1 MQRRSRF
8 GSTLTTMLALGLL
21 FGITAPA
28 ASAASDDQYPYNQ
41 RDDKN
46 FINNTNVTE
55 RYTPTGGNNMSLK
68 ITSPRAQGNAKFT
81 TATIVVDGIKEAEW
95 DTAPVYRIGNKYN
108 TTMTATAP
116 DATTEGTLRL
126 LWDGPMLY
134 VLVEVTG
141 DTTQSDT
148 GTPNWSA
155 ATYTPAMDGLFV
167 SMDAFNDKWG
177 METDTQGVFFQSA
190 NPNATSVSSFTNTG
204 IPSLGSF
211 FNPNHQDYSTR
222 LKAFKSSGYNAETN
236 SPGVNYTY
244 EIAMQIEGW
253 GDDWDRKLN
262 NGTQVGLDVGI
273 FDQNASFTY
282 WSKTD
287 YYAGREGSSNLP
299 NSERV
304 RNRDWGDITLSG
316 WDEKTEFAYSG
327 WRADEDIRFW
337 NSKNNPGGS
346 GNGTAEVNNGDGSN
360 VWTPES
366 KSRMVSAKAAYN
378 VIKNSPSAT
387 RQEKEAAVLEVAQA
401 FAGLKWGNTKYP
413 DPHDLPAV
421 NTLPSVWKFFDET
434 KGSNGMVTN
443 EEEWAERKKEILEL
457 AQFYEYGYKP
467 KLDVDYKVS
476 ITTNNYAG
484 IGNATVSAKVTPTN
498 VNFTGGTEQNVN
510 ISITMPIA
518 GVPEGQ
524 AAPIS
529 FAGSWTA
536 NGIANISF
544 PNWAADGVRNDLAWG
559 NPNRNGIFYSLFPYS
574 RNSTTADVSVIMAN
588 ATAVSAYLDILEQA
602 VASNPALAA
611 KIDPTRAVTKGFSI
625 NGKYAFVAGVFDE
638 RVKAIV
644 AGGAGATGP
653 ANWRYNA
660 QGQEFN
666 FKDTIFSN
674 GNPGA
679 ENVIAHG
686 TEGPGNCYRH
696 NRTRENELFR
706 HFMPY
711 GHMYKHEDESYAY
724 GDYSRLPFDQAS
736 LVATLAPNRA
746 IIIDTNLNDYN
757 DGSTTDNMSL
767 SSAKGVYRT
776 LGANGD
782 DFVKFNTGNYVSS
795 GDPHGAASATVEG
808 KYLQDFFYGT
818 KTLTDTE
825 AARLNKD
832 PYSLKVSNGQTQ
844 SPYDY
849 YWGGFNTITGGQGGI
864 NGTNGWYF
872 YEFPETGPTKLN
884 AVLMGSTET
893 LAGASF
899 DLTYGLNNVTDS
911 VYAQDLTFTFDPE
924 KVEFISAKSV
934 KDKFEIVGKKET
946 LGQVRIIA
954 ASLGAVDSVNSG
966 GDLLKLNFKAK
977 SLPTSTETVIALS
990 HGVLSGGDGVETTV
1004 DGVSHNLVISVI
1016 IDKTALNDMII
1027 KAQSD
1032 LNAATEGSGTGQYPA
1047 GSKAVL
1053 QAAIDSANTVAGS
1066 TTATQQQVDQAA
1078 ADLNAALQAFKA
1090 LVITRIPED
1099 LTGDDHVTIGDLAI
1113 MAKYYGK
1120 KNTDPDWEQ
1129 AKIADISGDGVID
1142 INDLAFVARKIL
1154 E

>member
-1 MQRRSRF
+1 M
-8 GSTLTTMLALGLL
+8 LTMATL
-21 FGITAPA
+21 FGMTAPA
-28 ASAASDDQYPYNQ
+28 ALASPGDQYPYNQ

-46 FINNTNVTE
+46 FVNNTNVTE
-55 RYTPTGGNNMSLK
+55 RYTPTGSNNMSLK

-81 TATIVVDGIKEAEW
+81 ANPIVVDGIKEAAW
-95 DTAPVYRIGNKYN
+95 DNATPYRIGNKYN
-108 TTMTATAP
+108 TAMTATAP
-116 DATTEGTLRL
+116 DATTEGTLRFM
-126 LWDGPMLY
+126 WDGPVLY

-141 DTTQSDT
+141 DTTKSDT

-167 SMDAFNDKWG
+167 TLDVFNDKWG
-177 METDTQGVFFQSA
+177 METDTQGIFFLSA
-190 NPNATSVSSFTNTG
+190 SPNAASVSSFYNTG

-244 EIAMQIEGW
+244 EMALQMEGW
-253 GDDWDRKLN
+253 GDDWDRELT

-273 FDQNASFTY
+273 YDQNASFTY
-282 WSKTD
+282 WSKSE

-304 RNRDWGDITLSG
+304 RNRDWGEVTLSG
-316 WDEKTEFAYSG
+316 WDNKTEFAYSG
-327 WRADEDIRFW
+327 WRAEEDIRFW

-346 GNGTAEVNNGDGSN
+346 GNGTVDANNGDGSN
-360 VWTPES
+360 VWTAES
-366 KSRMVSAKAAYN
+366 KARMVGAKAAYN
-378 VIKNSPSAT
+378 AIKNSPSAT
-387 RQEKEAAVLEVAQA
+387 RAEKEAAVLEVVQA

-421 NTLPSVWKFFDET
+421 NTLPNVWQFFDKN
-434 KGSNGMVTN
+434 KGTGGMVTN
-443 EEEWAERKKEILEL
+443 EAEWAQRKKEILEL

-476 ITTNNYAG
+476 LVTNSYAG
-484 IGNATVSAKVTPTN
+484 TGNATVTAKVTPTN
-498 VNFTGGTEQNVN
+498 VNFTGGTEQNVT
-510 ISITMPIA
+510 ISITMPTA

-544 PNWAADGVRNDLAWG
+544 PNWAADGVRTDLAWG
-559 NPNRNGIFYSLFPYS
+559 NPNRSGTFYNLFPYS
-574 RNSTTADVSVIMAN
+574 RNNTTADVSVIMAN
-588 ATAVSAYLDILEQA
+588 ATAVSAYLDILELA
-602 VASNPALAA
+602 VANNPALAA

-660 QGQEFN
+660 QGQEYN
-666 FKDTIFSN
+666 FKDTMFSN
-674 GNPGA
+674 NNPGA

-686 TEGPGNCYRH
+686 TEGPGNSYRH
-696 NRTRENELFR
+696 NRTRETELFR
-706 HFMPY
+706 HFLPY
-711 GHMYKHEDESYAY
+711 GHMYKHEENSYAY
-724 GDYSRLPFDQAS
+724 GDYSRLPFDQTS

-767 SSAKGVYRT
+767 SSAKGVYKT
-776 LGANGD
+776 LGVNGD

-808 KYLQDFFYGT
+808 KYLQDFFYGS
-818 KTLTDTE
+818 KTLTDAE
-825 AARLNKD
+825 ADRLNTD

-849 YWGGFNTITGGQGGI
+849 YWGGFNTITGGKGGI
-864 NGTNGWYF
+864 NGTNGWYY
-872 YEFPETGPTKLN
+872 YEFPKDSTPDSLN
-884 AVLMGSTET
+884 AVLAGATNA

-899 DLTYGLNNVTDS
+899 DLTYGLSHVTDS
-911 VYAQDLTFTFDPE
+911 IYAQDLTFTFDPE
-924 KVEFISAKSV
+924 KVEFVSAKSL
-934 KDKFEIVGKKET
+934 KDKFEIVGQKET

-954 ASLGAVDSVNSG
+954 ANLGAVDAVNSG

-977 SLPTSTETVIALS
+977 SLSSSSETAIALS
-990 HGVLSGGDGVETTV
+990 HAVVSGSDGAETTV
-1004 DGVSHNLVISVI
+1004 DGVSHNVTISAIVV
-1016 IDKTALNDMII
+1016 IDKTALNDII
-1027 KAQSD
+1027 VKAQEE
-1032 LNAATEGSGTGQYPA
+1032 LNAATEGSGIGQYPA
-1047 GSKAVL
+1047 GSKAAL

-1066 TTATQQQVDQAA
+1066 ASATQQQVDQAA
-1078 ADLNAALQAFKA
+1078 VDLNAALQAFKS
-1090 LVITRIPED
+1090 LVITRTPGD
-1099 LTGDDHVTIGDLAI
+1099 LSGDGKVTIGDLAI

-1120 KNTDPDWEQ
+1120 KNSDPDWDQ
-1129 AKIADISGDGVID
+1129 AKIADINGDGVID